1 LVSRID
7 AGGNAQYYHYDSRG
21 STIAMTD
28 ASGKITEAYA
38 YDPFGRP
45 INGQLSDNRFRY
57 LGRHGVMDEENGLL
71 YIRARYY
78 STKRGRFITKD
89 PTTGKDGDSQSL
101 NRYIYALN
109 NPVRLIDISGL
120 SAQDPGKL
128 LNLLSSSDL
137 SYLHNLLLGMSSD
150 DATKRVVSFG
160 DLVASLGGLDKT
172 LAYLGASAGQ
182 SKAIGVLGD
191 VSSSINFA
199 SGVMDELGG
208 WNNLVQSYQNAG
220 SNIGWLFNGATY
232 SDWLNFGTSVS
243 TKTTAISLNAL
254 LTYTPGL
261 KTVYGIASDAYT
273 TATGNDL
280 SFTGNGVQG
289 AIQGVGD
296 YFGGLLYNAAPNWFQ

>member
-1 LVSRID
+1 
-7 AGGNAQYYHYDSRG
+7 
-21 STIAMTD
+21 
-28 ASGKITEAYA
+28 
-38 YDPFGRP
+38 
-45 INGQLSDNRFRY
+45 
-57 LGRHGVMDEENGLL
+57 
-71 YIRARYY
+71 
-78 STKRGRFITKD
+78 
-89 PTTGKDGDSQSL
+89 
-101 NRYIYALN
+101 
-109 NPVRLIDISGL
+109 
-120 SAQDPGKL
+120 
-128 LNLLSSSDL
+128 
-137 SYLHNLLLGMSSD
+137 MSSD